1 MARDEQWFA
10 PCPRGLETVLGAELA
25 PLGARDVKPVPGGVG
40 FAGDWTVCM
49 RANLWSRIATRVLWR
64 VGQGR
69 YRGEE
74 DIYRIARDLPWS
86 RWFEVR
92 RTLRVFVT
100 AQRSPLR
107 SLEFITLRIK
117 DAVCDQFRDTLGRR
131 PDVDTAAPD
140 VRVHAFLSAD
150 SVTLYL
156 DTSGEPLYKRGLGRV
171 GGEAPI
177 KENLAAGILALT
189 GWQPGE
195 PLLDPMCGA
204 GTFLMEAGWMAL
216 DRAPGLVREFGFQR
230 LSNFDAAGWAALRA
244 EAQGRARAPGR
255 LAIWGSDADAT
266 LVEQARRNLRAAGLE
281 DAIAVEQADVLE
293 RTAPGLPQGGDGPL
307 VARQGAEAHAPTG
320 VLVANPPYGVRLLA
334 SIPLEDFY
342 PRLGDALK
350 RRFAGWRCYI
360 LSADP
365 DLPRLIRLKA
375 RRRTPLFNGA
385 LECRLLEYR
394 MVSGS
399 ARPGAKAPERR
410 TS

>member
-10 PCPRGLETVLGAELA
+10 PCPRGLESVLVAELA
-25 PLGARDVKPVPGGVG
+25 PLGARDVRPVPGGVG

-74 DIYRIARDLPWS
+74 DIYRIARGLPWS

-107 SLEFITLRIK
+107 SLEFITLRVK

-131 PDVDTAAPD
+131 PDVDTAAPE

-150 SVTLYL
+150 SVTFYL
-156 DTSGEPLYKRGLGRV
+156 DTSGEPLYKRGLGRI

-189 GWQPGE
+189 GWQPCE

-216 DRAPGLVREFGFQR
+216 DRAPGLAREFGFQR
-230 LSNFDAAGWAALRA
+230 LSDFDAEGWAALRA
-244 EAQGRARAPGR
+244 EAQGRARAPAK
-255 LAIWGSDADAT
+255 LAIWGSDADAG

-281 DAIAVEQADVLE
+281 DLIAVEQADVLE
-293 RTAPGLPQGGDGPL
+293 RVAPVPTAGDQH
-307 VARQGAEAHAPTG
+307 AGADIPAG

-334 SIPLEDFY
+334 NIPLEDFY

-375 RRRTPLFNGA
+375 SRRTPLFNGA

-394 MVSGS
+394 MVEGS
-399 ARPGAKAPERR
+399 ARDRPAAGKAAPDR
-410 TS
+410 